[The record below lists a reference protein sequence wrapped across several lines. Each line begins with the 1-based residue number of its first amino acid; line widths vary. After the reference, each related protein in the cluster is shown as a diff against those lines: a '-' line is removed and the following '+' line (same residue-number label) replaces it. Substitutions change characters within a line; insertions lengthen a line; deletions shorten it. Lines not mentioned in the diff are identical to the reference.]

1 MTDHSK
7 QQNYHV
13 ELIYVQIIKQNGEQ
27 KIFAENNY
35 HKYIHILI
43 DKRNQYKLFM

>member
-1 MTDHSK
+1 MSQLTKNSLFLNMTDHSK

-27 KIFAENNY
+27 KIFAENDY
-35 HKYIHILI
+35 HKYIP
-43 DKRNQYKLFM
+43 